1 MSLAA
6 WGLPENYK
14 DPSTVG
20 DYLKVGNKEHY
31 DIRVLGDWN
40 QPRTAVQG
48 WVGWKDTVNEQGA
61 EVRVASRVGVK
72 DKALLYRQGYRDEQI
87 KFFWALVVYNRDVD
101 AIQCWEITQVTIR
114 RQLTNLL
121 ENKKW
126 GILNRYDITVSRE
139 GEGYDTEYTLTALPD
154 PEGGLRTCPI
164 AEQALEES
172 TIDLRQ
178 LFVGGDIKSPLEEK
192 ASDGDSK
199 KPNKVVTRSDLK
211 PIELVRNRIEGATTY
226 DQLDEA
232 LLLRD
237 TYVERGDISKA
248 ELLALKAVERSTKER
263 LADEEVA

>member
-1 MSLAA
+1 MGATRKLQRS
-6 WGLPENYK
+6 
-14 DPSTVG
+14 STVG

-31 DIRVLGDWN
+31 DVRVLGDWN

-48 WVGWKDTVNEQGA
+48 WVGWKDTVNENGQDA
-61 EVRVASRVGVK
+61 RVASRVGLK

-164 AEQALEES
+164 AEKALEDS

-178 LFVGGDIKSPLEEK
+178 LFVGGDIKSPVEEK
-192 ASDGDSK
+192 ASDGDSEHLE
-199 KPNKVVTRSDLK
+199 RDDLI
-211 PIELVRNRIEGATTY
+211 PIELVRNQIKR
-226 DQLDEA
+226 
-232 LLLRD
+232 LR
-237 TYVERGDISKA
+237 TLSS
-248 ELLALKAVERSTKER
+248 STKR
-263 LADEEVA
+263 

>member
-20 DYLKVGNKEHY
+20 DYLKLGNKEHY
-31 DIRVLGDWN
+31 DVRVLGDWN

-48 WVGWKDTVNEQGA
+48 WVGWKDTVNENGLD
-61 EVRVASRVGVK
+61 VRVASRVGLK

-87 KFFWALVVYNRDVD
+87 KFFWALVVYNRDLDV
-101 AIQCWEITQVTIR
+101 IQCWEITQVKVR
-114 RQLTNLL
+114 SQLTNLL

-164 AEQALEES
+164 AEKALEES

-178 LFVGGDIKSPLEEK
+178 LFVGGDIKAPVEENT
-192 ASDGDSK
+192 ADGDPE
-199 KPNKVVTRSDLK
+199 KPSRVKRDDLM
-211 PIELVRNRIEGATTY
+211 PIELVRNQIESAKSFE
-226 DQLDEA
+226 QLDEA
-232 LLLRD
+232 LMLKD
-237 TYVERGDISKA
+237 TYVKRGDISKA
-248 ELLALKAVERSTKER
+248 EQMTLKSIEAKVKER
-263 LADEEVA
+263 LSDEEVA

>member
-1 MSLAA
+1 MSLTE

-31 DIRVLGDWN
+31 DIRVLGDWK
-40 QPRTAVQG
+40 QPRTAIQG
-48 WVGWKDTVNEQGA
+48 WVGWKDTVNEHGSD
-61 EVRVASRVGVK
+61 VRVASRVGVK

-114 RQLTNLL
+114 RQLTNLI

-164 AEQALEES
+164 AEKALEET

-178 LFVGGDIKSPLEEK
+178 LFVGGDIKAPVEEQ
-192 ASDGDSK
+192 ASDGDSEHLE
-199 KPNKVVTRSDLK
+199 RDDLR
-211 PIELVRNRIEGATTY
+211 PVELVRNRIEGA
-226 DQLDEA
+226 QSFKELDEA
-232 LLLRD
+232 LMLKD
-237 TYVERGDISKA
+237 TYVKRGDIPKA
-248 ELLALKAVERSTKER
+248 EQMALKSIEVKVKER
-263 LADEEVA
+263 LSDEVA

>member
-1 MSLAA
+1 MSLVA

-31 DIRVLGDWN
+31 DVRVLGDWN

-48 WVGWKDTVNEQGA
+48 WVGWKDTVNEHGSG
-61 EVRVASRVGVK
+61 VRVASRVGVK

-164 AEQALEES
+164 AEKALEDS

-178 LFVGGDIKSPLEEK
+178 LFVGGDIKSPVEEK
-192 ASDGDSK
+192 ASDGDSEHLE
-199 KPNKVVTRSDLK
+199 RDDLI
-211 PIELVRNRIEGATTY
+211 PIELVRNQIEAAQSFE
-226 DQLDEA
+226 QLDEA
-232 LLLRD
+232 LMLKD
-237 TYVERGDISKA
+237 TYVKRGDISKA
-248 ELLALKAVERSTKER
+248 EQMTLKSIEAKVKER
-263 LADEEVA
+263 LSDEEVA

>member
-20 DYLKVGNKEHY
+20 DYLKVGNKEKY
-31 DIRVLGDWN
+31 DVRVLGDWN

-48 WVGWKDTVNEQGA
+48 WVGWKDTVNEHGSDA
-61 EVRVASRVGVK
+61 RVASRVGSK

-101 AIQCWEITQVTIR
+101 VIQCWEITQVTIR

-164 AEQALEES
+164 AEKALEES
-172 TIDLRQ
+172 IIDLRQ
-178 LFVGGDIKSPLEEK
+178 LLVGGDIKAPVEENTADDDFEHLER
-192 ASDGDSK
+192 D
-199 KPNKVVTRSDLK
+199 DLK
-211 PIELVRNRIEGATTY
+211 PIELVRNQIESAQNY
-226 DQLDEA
+226 KQLDEA
-232 LLLRD
+232 LMLKD
-237 TYVERGDISKA
+237 TYVKRGDISKA
-248 ELLALKAVERSTKER
+248 EQMTLKSIEAKVKER
-263 LADEEVA
+263 LSDEEVA